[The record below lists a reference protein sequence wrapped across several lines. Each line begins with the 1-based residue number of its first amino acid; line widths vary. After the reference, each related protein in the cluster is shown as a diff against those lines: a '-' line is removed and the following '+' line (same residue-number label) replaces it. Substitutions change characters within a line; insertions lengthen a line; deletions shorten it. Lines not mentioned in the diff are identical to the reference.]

1 MALVDGDEGAA
12 SAAVLPAGAA
22 VAAVVAPAGAAFAG
36 AAGPVSAAAVFA
48 GAADPDAPGA
58 GAVAPGAVEA
68 SAVGPAVADPGAGA
82 SGRSASRP
90 TTTGIPVAAC
100 RAWRAKSQ
108 WIAAVVLPSALSSR
122 SDSSCMSG
130 SVLWPCASTG
140 GCTSNS
146 NWPATKAVFTGSLI
160 R

>member
-22 VAAVVAPAGAAFAG
+22 VAAVVAPAG
-36 AAGPVSAAAVFA
+36 AVFA

-130 SVLWPCASTG
+130 SVLWPCAS
-140 GCTSNS
+140 
-146 NWPATKAVFTGSLI
+146 
-160 R
+160 